1 MDINIPVVEAAVTG
15 SASVATEVKPT
26 TIVAGKKAVKTGDL
40 IQHVAG
46 EIESLTKI
54 KAINEAEKLA
64 DTIETSYFRLGGV
77 LNLIKTNSW
86 FEGYPDFDTFVFEK
100 FGFQSRKASYLIQI
114 YVNLVTKQI
123 QYESVQHLGWTKLK
137 DLAPV
142 LTLDNLAEW
151 VAKATPCT
159 VLELQAMLK
168 AVPNSGE
175 ATESKTKDDIVKMT
189 FKLKADQNTL
199 VTSALQKAKGELSTE
214 FDTVAL
220 EGICSG
226 YLGGNSAVSKG
237 YDLDTVIKDTGIEV
251 MLTRISELFP
261 EFDINVEPAGSGE
274 AVNEQEQATEIAVAA
289 E

>member
-1 MDINIPVVEAAVTG
+1 
-15 SASVATEVKPT
+15 
-26 TIVAGKKAVKTGDL
+26 
-40 IQHVAG
+40 
-46 EIESLTKI
+46 
-54 KAINEAEKLA
+54 
-64 DTIETSYFRLGGV
+64 
-77 LNLIKTNSW
+77 
-86 FEGYPDFDTFVFEK
+86 
-100 FGFQSRKASYLIQI
+100 
-114 YVNLVTKQI
+114 
-123 QYESVQHLGWTKLK
+123 
-137 DLAPV
+137 
-142 LTLDNLAEW
+142 
-151 VAKATPCT
+151 
-159 VLELQAMLK
+159 
-168 AVPNSGE
+168 
-175 ATESKTKDDIVKMT
+175 MT